1 MLFYIVRYF
10 FSLFVV
16 ILFYPFLL
24 FAEDLIPEKF
34 HGTWSN
40 DCSKEQDVF
49 IITESSY
56 FNLYES
62 QDEIDEYAYFYLQ
75 FSDSKTYKDWIYLD
89 GEIFEFKN
97 VFMKLN
103 DDILEV
109 VFEEQDN
116 LDESY
121 DFLNNTNNTFTYAKC
136 DNTPASLTLLFGEV
150 LSYMNSKASLSC
162 SNFSK
167 NKGECFEDVFS
178 FLDVSGNKALS
189 NAEINRASKLL
200 VFFSTINGQEFDEA
214 GLFGIIS
221 SYAITPLLTKVI
233 LNNFDFDNSADLTLE
248 EILQDREGLFDLD
261 FSENDQIEIDN
272 QKINEQIRD
281 FINKLQGL
289 GSFYKLNWRFRKDSN
304 PD

>member
-1 MLFYIVRYF
+1 MIRFFGLFIVTL
-10 FSLFVV
+10 LF
-16 ILFYPFLL
+16 PFLL
-24 FAEDLIPEKF
+24 IAENLIPEKF

-49 IITESSY
+49 IISESGY

-62 QDEIDEYAYFYLQ
+62 QDEIDEYTYFYLQ
-75 FSDSKTYKDWIYLD
+75 FTDSKTYENWTYLD

-97 VFMKLN
+97 VFMKLDN
-103 DDILEV
+103 DILEV
-109 VFEEQDN
+109 VFEELDN
-116 LDESY
+116 LDGSY

-136 DNTPASLTLLFGEV
+136 DNTPASITLLFGEV

-167 NKGECFEDVFS
+167 NKGKCFEDLFS
-178 FLDVSGNKALS
+178 FLDISENKALS

-200 VFFSTINGQEFDEA
+200 VFFSTVNGQEFNEA
-214 GLFGIIS
+214 GMFGIIS

-233 LNNFDFDNSADLTLE
+233 LTNFDFDNSADLTLE
-248 EILQDREGLFDLD
+248 EMLQDRESLFDLD
-261 FSENDQIEIDN
+261 FSKNDQIDIDN
-272 QKINEQIRD
+272 QKINNQIKD

-289 GSFYKLNWRFRKDSN
+289 GSLL
-304 PD
+304 

>member
-1 MLFYIVRYF
+1 MKYF
-10 FSLFVV
+10 LSIFVV
-16 ILFYPFLL
+16 IVFCPFLS
-24 FAEDLIPEKF
+24 FAEDLIPKKF

-40 DCSKEQDVF
+40 DCSKEEDVF

-62 QDEIDEYAYFYLQ
+62 QDEIDEYTYFYLQ
-75 FSDSKTYKDWIYLD
+75 FSDSKTYEDWHYLD

-103 DDILEV
+103 NDILEV
-109 VFEEQDN
+109 VFEELDN
-116 LDESY
+116 PDGSY

-136 DNTPASLTLLFGEV
+136 DNTPASLTLIFGEV

-200 VFFSTINGQEFDEA
+200 VFFSTINGQEFNEA
-214 GLFGIIS
+214 GMFGIIS
-221 SYAITPLLTKVI
+221 SYAITPLITKVI
-233 LNNFDFDNSADLTLE
+233 LTNFDFDNSSDLTLE
-248 EILQDREGLFDLD
+248 EILQDRESLFDLD
-261 FSENDQIEIDN
+261 FNENDQIELDN

-289 GSFYKLNWRFRKDSN
+289 GSFL
-304 PD
+304 

>member
-1 MLFYIVRYF
+1 MRRFFGLFI
-10 FSLFVV
+10 V
-16 ILFYPFLL
+16 ILLFPFLL
-24 FAEDLIPEKF
+24 IAENLIPEKF

-49 IITESSY
+49 IISESGY

-62 QDEIDEYAYFYLQ
+62 QDEIDEYTYFYLQ
-75 FSDSKTYKDWIYLD
+75 FTDSKTYENWTYLD

-97 VFMKLN
+97 VFMKLDN
-103 DDILEV
+103 DILEV
-109 VFEEQDN
+109 VFEELDN
-116 LDESY
+116 LEGSY

-136 DNTPASLTLLFGEV
+136 DNTPASITLLFGEV

-167 NKGECFEDVFS
+167 NKGKCFEDLFS
-178 FLDVSGNKALS
+178 FLDISENKALS

-200 VFFSTINGQEFDEA
+200 VFFSTVNGQEFNEA
-214 GLFGIIS
+214 GMFGIIS

-233 LNNFDFDNSADLTLE
+233 LTNFDFDNSADLTLE
-248 EILQDREGLFDLD
+248 EMLQDRESLFDLD
-261 FSENDQIEIDN
+261 FSKNDQIDIDN
-272 QKINEQIRD
+272 QKINNQIKD

-289 GSFYKLNWRFRKDSN
+289 GSLL
-304 PD
+304 

>member
-1 MLFYIVRYF
+1 MLLYIVRYF

-16 ILFYPFLL
+16 ILFCPFLL

-40 DCSKEQDVF
+40 DCSKEEDVF
-49 IITESSY
+49 IITQSSY

-62 QDEIDEYAYFYLQ
+62 QDEIDDYAYFYLQ
-75 FSDSKTYKDWIYLD
+75 FSDSKTYKDWIYLN

-116 LDESY
+116 PDESY

-136 DNTPASLTLLFGEV
+136 DNTPASLTLVFGEV

-189 NAEINRASKLL
+189 NAEINRATKLL

-214 GLFGIIS
+214 GMFGIIS

-248 EILQDREGLFDLD
+248 EILQDREGLFYLD

-289 GSFYKLNWRFRKDSN
+289 GSFL
-304 PD
+304 

>member
-1 MLFYIVRYF
+1 MLLYIVRYF

-24 FAEDLIPEKF
+24 LAEDLIPEKF

-75 FSDSKTYKDWIYLD
+75 FSDSKTYKDWIYLN

-116 LDESY
+116 PDESY

-136 DNTPASLTLLFGEV
+136 DNTPASLTLVFGEV

-289 GSFYKLNWRFRKDSN
+289 GSFL
-304 PD
+304 

>member
-1 MLFYIVRYF
+1 MLLYFVRYF

-16 ILFYPFLL
+16 TLFYPFLS
-24 FAEDLIPEKF
+24 FAEDLIPKKF

-40 DCSKEQDVF
+40 DCSKEEDVF
-49 IITESSY
+49 IITQSSY

-62 QDEIDEYAYFYLQ
+62 QDEIDNYAYFYLQ
-75 FSDSKTYKDWIYLD
+75 FSDSKTYQDWIYLN

-103 DDILEV
+103 GDILEV

-116 LDESY
+116 PDESY

-136 DNTPASLTLLFGEV
+136 DNTPASLTLVFGEV

-189 NAEINRASKLL
+189 NAEINRATKLL

-214 GLFGIIS
+214 GMFGIIS

-248 EILQDREGLFDLD
+248 EILQDREGLFALD
-261 FSENDQIEIDN
+261 FSENEQIEIDN

-289 GSFYKLNWRFRKDSN
+289 GSFL
-304 PD
+304 

>member
-1 MLFYIVRYF
+1 MRYF
-10 FSLFVV
+10 LSIFVV
-16 ILFYPFLL
+16 IVFCPFLS
-24 FAEDLIPEKF
+24 FAEDLIPKKF

-40 DCSKEQDVF
+40 DCSKEEDVF

-56 FNLYES
+56 FNLYDG
-62 QDEIDEYAYFYLQ
+62 QDEIDEYTYFYLQ
-75 FSDSKTYKDWIYLD
+75 FSDSKTYEDWHYLD

-103 DDILEV
+103 NDILEV
-109 VFEEQDN
+109 VFEELDN
-116 LDESY
+116 PDGSY

-136 DNTPASLTLLFGEV
+136 DNTPASLTLIFGEV

-167 NKGECFEDVFS
+167 NKGECFENIFS

-200 VFFSTINGQEFDEA
+200 VFFSTINGQEFNEA
-214 GLFGIIS
+214 GMFGIIS

-233 LNNFDFDNSADLTLE
+233 LTNFDFDNSSDLTLE
-248 EILQDREGLFDLD
+248 EILQDRESLFDLD
-261 FSENDQIEIDN
+261 FNENDQIELDN

-289 GSFYKLNWRFRKDSN
+289 GSFL
-304 PD
+304 

>member
-1 MLFYIVRYF
+1 MRHIFGLFIVTL
-10 FSLFVV
+10 LF
-16 ILFYPFLL
+16 PFLL
-24 FAEDLIPEKF
+24 IAKNLIPEKF

-49 IITESSY
+49 IISESGY

-62 QDEIDEYAYFYLQ
+62 QDEIDEYTYFYLQ
-75 FSDSKTYKDWIYLD
+75 FTDSKTYENWTYLD

-97 VFMKLN
+97 VFMKLDN
-103 DDILEV
+103 DILEV
-109 VFEEQDN
+109 VFEELDN
-116 LDESY
+116 LEGSY

-136 DNTPASLTLLFGEV
+136 DNTPASITLLFGEI

-167 NKGECFEDVFS
+167 NKGKCFEDLFS
-178 FLDVSGNKALS
+178 FLDISENKALS

-200 VFFSTINGQEFDEA
+200 VFFSTVNGQEFNEA
-214 GLFGIIS
+214 GMFGIIS

-233 LNNFDFDNSADLTLE
+233 LTNFDFDNSADLTLE
-248 EILQDREGLFDLD
+248 EMLQDRESLFDLD
-261 FSENDQIEIDN
+261 FSKNDQIDIDN
-272 QKINEQIRD
+272 QKINNQIKD

-289 GSFYKLNWRFRKDSN
+289 GSLL
-304 PD
+304 

>member
-1 MLFYIVRYF
+1 MRRFFGLFIITLF
-10 FSLFVV
+10 F
-16 ILFYPFLL
+16 PFLS
-24 FAEDLIPEKF
+24 FAENLIPEKF

-49 IITESSY
+49 IISESGY

-62 QDEIDEYAYFYLQ
+62 QDEIDEYTYFYLQ
-75 FSDSKTYKDWIYLD
+75 FTDSKTYKNWTYLD

-97 VFMKLN
+97 VFMKLDN
-103 DDILEV
+103 DILEV
-109 VFEEQDN
+109 VFEELDN
-116 LDESY
+116 LEGSY

-136 DNTPASLTLLFGEV
+136 DNTPASITLLFGEV

-167 NKGECFEDVFS
+167 NKGKCFEDLFS
-178 FLDVSGNKALS
+178 FLDISENKALS

-200 VFFSTINGQEFDEA
+200 VFFSTVNGQEFNEA
-214 GLFGIIS
+214 GMFGIIS

-233 LNNFDFDNSADLTLE
+233 LTNFDFDNSEDLTLE
-248 EILQDREGLFDLD
+248 EMLQDRESLFDLD
-261 FSENDQIEIDN
+261 FSKNDQIDIDN
-272 QKINEQIRD
+272 QKINNQIKD

-289 GSFYKLNWRFRKDSN
+289 GSLL
-304 PD
+304 

>member
-1 MLFYIVRYF
+1 MRRFFGLFIVTL
-10 FSLFVV
+10 LF
-16 ILFYPFLL
+16 PFLL
-24 FAEDLIPEKF
+24 IAENLIPEKF

-49 IITESSY
+49 IISESGY

-62 QDEIDEYAYFYLQ
+62 QDEIDEYTYFYLQ
-75 FSDSKTYKDWIYLD
+75 FTDSKTYENWTYLD

-97 VFMKLN
+97 VFMKLDN
-103 DDILEV
+103 DILEV
-109 VFEEQDN
+109 VFEELDN
-116 LDESY
+116 LEGSY

-136 DNTPASLTLLFGEV
+136 DNTPASITLLFGEV

-167 NKGECFEDVFS
+167 NKGKCFEDLFS
-178 FLDVSGNKALS
+178 FLDISENEALS

-200 VFFSTINGQEFDEA
+200 VFFSTVNGQEFNEA
-214 GLFGIIS
+214 GMFGIIS

-233 LNNFDFDNSADLTLE
+233 LTNFDFDNSADLTLE
-248 EILQDREGLFDLD
+248 EMLQDRESLFDLD
-261 FSENDQIEIDN
+261 FSKNDQIDIDN
-272 QKINEQIRD
+272 QMINNQIKD

-289 GSFYKLNWRFRKDSN
+289 GTLL
-304 PD
+304 

>member
-1 MLFYIVRYF
+1 MLLYIVRYF

-16 ILFYPFLL
+16 ILFCPFLL

-40 DCSKEQDVF
+40 DCSKEEDVF
-49 IITESSY
+49 IITQSSY

-62 QDEIDEYAYFYLQ
+62 QDEIDDYAYFYLQ
-75 FSDSKTYKDWIYLD
+75 FSDSKTYKDWIYLN

-116 LDESY
+116 PDESY

-136 DNTPASLTLLFGEV
+136 DNTPASLTLVFGEV

-289 GSFYKLNWRFRKDSN
+289 GSFL
-304 PD
+304 

>member
-1 MLFYIVRYF
+1 MRRFFGLFTVTL
-10 FSLFVV
+10 LF
-16 ILFYPFLL
+16 PFLL
-24 FAEDLIPEKF
+24 IAENLIPEKF

-49 IITESSY
+49 IISESGY

-62 QDEIDEYAYFYLQ
+62 QDEIDDYTYFYLQ
-75 FSDSKTYKDWIYLD
+75 FTDSKTYENWTYLD

-97 VFMKLN
+97 VFMKLDN
-103 DDILEV
+103 DILEV
-109 VFEEQDN
+109 VFEELDN
-116 LDESY
+116 LEGSY

-136 DNTPASLTLLFGEV
+136 DNTPASITLLFGEV

-167 NKGECFEDVFS
+167 NKGKCFEDLFS
-178 FLDVSGNKALS
+178 FLDISENKALS

-200 VFFSTINGQEFDEA
+200 VFFSTVNGQEFNEA
-214 GLFGIIS
+214 GMFGIIS

-233 LNNFDFDNSADLTLE
+233 LTNFDFDNSADLTLE
-248 EILQDREGLFDLD
+248 EMLQDRESLFDLD
-261 FSENDQIEIDN
+261 FSKNDQIEIDN
-272 QKINEQIRD
+272 QKINNQIKD

-289 GSFYKLNWRFRKDSN
+289 GSFL
-304 PD
+304 

>member
-1 MLFYIVRYF
+1 MLLYIVRHF

-16 ILFYPFLL
+16 ILFYQLLL

-116 LDESY
+116 PDESY

-136 DNTPASLTLLFGEV
+136 DNTPASLTLVFGEV

-221 SYAITPLLTKVI
+221 SYAITPLITKVI

-289 GSFYKLNWRFRKDSN
+289 GSFL
-304 PD
+304 

>member
-1 MLFYIVRYF
+1 MLIYVVRYF

-16 ILFYPFLL
+16 ILFYPLLL
-24 FAEDLIPEKF
+24 FAEDLIPEEF

-62 QDEIDEYAYFYLQ
+62 QDEIDDYAYFYLQ
-75 FSDSKTYKDWIYLD
+75 FSDSKTYKDWIYLN

-116 LDESY
+116 PDESY

-136 DNTPASLTLLFGEV
+136 DNTPASLILVFGEV

-261 FSENDQIEIDN
+261 FDENDQIEIDN

-289 GSFYKLNWRFRKDSN
+289 GSFL
-304 PD
+304 

>member
-1 MLFYIVRYF
+1 MLIYIVKYF

-16 ILFYPFLL
+16 ILFRPFLL

-116 LDESY
+116 LDGSY

-214 GLFGIIS
+214 G
-221 SYAITPLLTKVI
+221 
-233 LNNFDFDNSADLTLE
+233 DFDNSADLTLE

-289 GSFYKLNWRFRKDSN
+289 GSFL
-304 PD
+304 

>member
-1 MLFYIVRYF
+1 MLLYIVRYF

-16 ILFYPFLL
+16 ILFCPFLL

-75 FSDSKTYKDWIYLD
+75 FSDSKTYKDWIYLN

-116 LDESY
+116 PDESY

-221 SYAITPLLTKVI
+221 SYAITPLITKVI

-289 GSFYKLNWRFRKDSN
+289 GSFL
-304 PD
+304 

>member
-1 MLFYIVRYF
+1 MLLYIVRYF

-16 ILFYPFLL
+16 ILFCPFLL

-40 DCSKEQDVF
+40 DCSKEEDVF
-49 IITESSY
+49 IITQSGY

-62 QDEIDEYAYFYLQ
+62 QDEIDDYAYFYLQ

-116 LDESY
+116 PDESY

-136 DNTPASLTLLFGEV
+136 DNTPASLTLVFGEV

-289 GSFYKLNWRFRKDSN
+289 GSFL
-304 PD
+304 

>member
-1 MLFYIVRYF
+1 MRYF
-10 FSLFVV
+10 LSIFVV
-16 ILFYPFLL
+16 IVFCPFLS
-24 FAEDLIPEKF
+24 FAEDLIPKKF

-40 DCSKEQDVF
+40 DCSKEEDVF

-56 FNLYES
+56 FNLYEG
-62 QDEIDEYAYFYLQ
+62 QDEIDEYTYFYLQ
-75 FSDSKTYKDWIYLD
+75 FSDSKTYEDWHYLD

-103 DDILEV
+103 NDILEV
-109 VFEEQDN
+109 VFEELDN
-116 LDESY
+116 PDGSY

-136 DNTPASLTLLFGEV
+136 DNTPASLTLIFGEV

-200 VFFSTINGQEFDEA
+200 VFFSTINGQEFNEA
-214 GLFGIIS
+214 GMFGIIS

-233 LNNFDFDNSADLTLE
+233 LTNFDFDNSSDLTLE
-248 EILQDREGLFDLD
+248 EILQDRESLFDLD
-261 FSENDQIEIDN
+261 FNENDQIELDN

-289 GSFYKLNWRFRKDSN
+289 GSFL
-304 PD
+304 

>member
-1 MLFYIVRYF
+1 MLVSVMRRFFGLFIVTL
-10 FSLFVV
+10 LF
-16 ILFYPFLL
+16 PFLSI
-24 FAEDLIPEKF
+24 AENLIPEKF

-49 IITESSY
+49 IISESGY

-62 QDEIDEYAYFYLQ
+62 QDEIDEYTYFYLQ
-75 FSDSKTYKDWIYLD
+75 FTDSKTYENWTYLD

-97 VFMKLN
+97 VFMKLDN
-103 DDILEV
+103 DILEV
-109 VFEEQDN
+109 VFEELDN
-116 LDESY
+116 LEGSY

-136 DNTPASLTLLFGEV
+136 DNTPASITLLFGEV

-167 NKGECFEDVFS
+167 NKGKCFEDLFS
-178 FLDVSGNKALS
+178 YLDISENKALS

-200 VFFSTINGQEFDEA
+200 VFFSTVNGQEFNEA
-214 GLFGIIS
+214 GIFGIIS

-233 LNNFDFDNSADLTLE
+233 LTNFDFDNSEDLTLE
-248 EILQDREGLFDLD
+248 EILQDRESLFDLD
-261 FSENDQIEIDN
+261 FSNNDQIEIDN
-272 QKINEQIRD
+272 QKINNQIRD

-289 GSFYKLNWRFRKDSN
+289 GNFL
-304 PD
+304 

>member
-1 MLFYIVRYF
+1 MRRFFGLFTVTL
-10 FSLFVV
+10 LF
-16 ILFYPFLL
+16 PFLL
-24 FAEDLIPEKF
+24 IAENLIPEKF

-49 IITESSY
+49 IISESGY

-62 QDEIDEYAYFYLQ
+62 QDEIDDYTYFYLQ
-75 FSDSKTYKDWIYLD
+75 FTDSKTYENWTYLD

-97 VFMKLN
+97 VFMKLDN
-103 DDILEV
+103 NILEV
-109 VFEEQDN
+109 VFEELDN
-116 LDESY
+116 LEGSY

-136 DNTPASLTLLFGEV
+136 DNTPASITLLFGEV

-167 NKGECFEDVFS
+167 NKGKCFEDIFS
-178 FLDVSGNKALS
+178 FLDISENKALS

-200 VFFSTINGQEFDEA
+200 VFFSTVNGQEFNEA
-214 GLFGIIS
+214 GMFGIIS

-233 LNNFDFDNSADLTLE
+233 LTNFDFDNSADLTLE
-248 EILQDREGLFDLD
+248 EMLQDRESLFDLD
-261 FSENDQIEIDN
+261 FSKNDQIDIDN
-272 QKINEQIRD
+272 QKINNQIKD

-289 GSFYKLNWRFRKDSN
+289 GSLL
-304 PD
+304 

>member
-1 MLFYIVRYF
+1 MLNSGMRHF
-10 FSLFVV
+10 FGIFIITLLF
-16 ILFYPFLL
+16 PFLL
-24 FAEDLIPEKF
+24 IAENLVPEKF

-49 IITESSY
+49 IISESGY

-62 QDEIDEYAYFYLQ
+62 QDEIDDYTYFYLQ
-75 FSDSKTYKDWIYLD
+75 FTDSKTYENWTYLD

-97 VFMKLN
+97 VFMKLDN
-103 DDILEV
+103 DILEV
-109 VFEEQDN
+109 VFEELDN
-116 LDESY
+116 LEGSY

-136 DNTPASLTLLFGEV
+136 DNTPASITLLFGEV

-167 NKGECFEDVFS
+167 NKGKCFEDLFS
-178 FLDVSGNKALS
+178 FLDISENKALS

-200 VFFSTINGQEFDEA
+200 VFFSTVNGQEFNEA
-214 GLFGIIS
+214 GMFGIIS

-233 LNNFDFDNSADLTLE
+233 LTNFDFDNSADLTLE
-248 EILQDREGLFDLD
+248 EMLQDRESLFDLD
-261 FSENDQIEIDN
+261 FSKNDQIDIDN
-272 QKINEQIRD
+272 QKINNQIKD

-289 GSFYKLNWRFRKDSN
+289 GTLL
-304 PD
+304 

>member
-1 MLFYIVRYF
+1 MRRFFGLFIITL
-10 FSLFVV
+10 LF
-16 ILFYPFLL
+16 PFLL
-24 FAEDLIPEKF
+24 IAENLIPEKF

-49 IITESSY
+49 IISESGY

-62 QDEIDEYAYFYLQ
+62 QDEIDEYTYFYLQ
-75 FSDSKTYKDWIYLD
+75 FTDSKTYENWTYLD

-97 VFMKLN
+97 VFMKLDN
-103 DDILEV
+103 DILEV
-109 VFEEQDN
+109 VFEELDN
-116 LDESY
+116 LEGSY

-136 DNTPASLTLLFGEV
+136 DNTPASITLLFGEV

-167 NKGECFEDVFS
+167 NKGKCFEDLFS
-178 FLDVSGNKALS
+178 FLDISENKALS

-200 VFFSTINGQEFDEA
+200 VFFSTVNGQEFNEA
-214 GLFGIIS
+214 GMFGIIS

-233 LNNFDFDNSADLTLE
+233 LTNFDFDNSADLTLE
-248 EILQDREGLFDLD
+248 EMLQDRESLFDLD
-261 FSENDQIEIDN
+261 FSKNDQIDIDN
-272 QKINEQIRD
+272 QKINNQIKD

-289 GSFYKLNWRFRKDSN
+289 GSLL
-304 PD
+304 

>member
-1 MLFYIVRYF
+1 MLVSAMRRFFGLFIVT
-10 FSLFVV
+10 
-16 ILFYPFLL
+16 ILFPFLSI
-24 FAEDLIPEKF
+24 AENLIPEKF

-49 IITESSY
+49 IISESGY

-62 QDEIDEYAYFYLQ
+62 QDEIDEYTYFYLQ
-75 FSDSKTYKDWIYLD
+75 FTDSKTYENWTYLD

-97 VFMKLN
+97 VFMKLDN
-103 DDILEV
+103 DILEV
-109 VFEEQDN
+109 VFEELDN
-116 LDESY
+116 LEGSY

-136 DNTPASLTLLFGEV
+136 DNTPASITLLFGEV

-167 NKGECFEDVFS
+167 NKGKCFEDLFS
-178 FLDVSGNKALS
+178 YLDISENKALS

-200 VFFSTINGQEFDEA
+200 VFFSTVNGQEFNEA
-214 GLFGIIS
+214 GMFGIIS

-233 LNNFDFDNSADLTLE
+233 LTNFDFDNSADLTLE
-248 EILQDREGLFDLD
+248 EMLQDRESLFDLD
-261 FSENDQIEIDN
+261 FGKNDQIEIDN
-272 QKINEQIRD
+272 QKINNQIKD

-289 GSFYKLNWRFRKDSN
+289 GNFL
-304 PD
+304 

>member
-1 MLFYIVRYF
+1 MSRFFGLFIVF
-10 FSLFVV
+10 LLF
-16 ILFYPFLL
+16 PFLL
-24 FAEDLIPEKF
+24 IAENLIPEKF

-49 IITESSY
+49 IISESGY

-62 QDEIDEYAYFYLQ
+62 QDEIDEYTYFYLQ
-75 FSDSKTYKDWIYLD
+75 FTDSKTYENWTYLD

-97 VFMKLN
+97 VFMKLDN
-103 DDILEV
+103 DILEV
-109 VFEEQDN
+109 VFEELDN
-116 LDESY
+116 LEGSY

-136 DNTPASLTLLFGEV
+136 DNTPASITLLFGEV

-167 NKGECFEDVFS
+167 NKGKCFEDLFS
-178 FLDVSGNKALS
+178 FLDISENKALS

-200 VFFSTINGQEFDEA
+200 VFFSTVNGQEFNEA
-214 GLFGIIS
+214 GMFGIIS

-233 LNNFDFDNSADLTLE
+233 LTNFDFDNSADLTLE
-248 EILQDREGLFDLD
+248 EMLQDRESLFDLD
-261 FSENDQIEIDN
+261 FSKNDQIEIDN
-272 QKINEQIRD
+272 QKINNQIKD

-289 GSFYKLNWRFRKDSN
+289 GSLL
-304 PD
+304 

>member
-1 MLFYIVRYF
+1 MLLYIVRYF

-24 FAEDLIPEKF
+24 FAEDLIPKKF

-116 LDESY
+116 LDGTY

-136 DNTPASLTLLFGEV
+136 DNTPASLTLIFG
-150 LSYMNSKASLSC
+150 
-162 SNFSK
+162 
-167 NKGECFEDVFS
+167 D
-178 FLDVSGNKALS
+178 
-189 NAEINRASKLL
+189 LL
-200 VFFSTINGQEFDEA
+200 
-214 GLFGIIS
+214 
-221 SYAITPLLTKVI
+221 
-233 LNNFDFDNSADLTLE
+233 
-248 EILQDREGLFDLD
+248 
-261 FSENDQIEIDN
+261 
-272 QKINEQIRD
+272 
-281 FINKLQGL
+281 
-289 GSFYKLNWRFRKDSN
+289 
-304 PD
+304 

>member
-1 MLFYIVRYF
+1 MLVSAMRRFFGLFIVTL
-10 FSLFVV
+10 LF
-16 ILFYPFLL
+16 PFLSI
-24 FAEDLIPEKF
+24 AENLIPEKF

-49 IITESSY
+49 IISESGY

-62 QDEIDEYAYFYLQ
+62 QDEIDEYTYFYLQ
-75 FSDSKTYKDWIYLD
+75 FTDSKTYENWTYLD

-97 VFMKLN
+97 VFMKLDN
-103 DDILEV
+103 DILEV
-109 VFEEQDN
+109 VFEELDN
-116 LDESY
+116 LEGSY

-136 DNTPASLTLLFGEV
+136 DNTPASITLLFGEV

-167 NKGECFEDVFS
+167 NKGKCFEDLFS
-178 FLDVSGNKALS
+178 FLDISENKALS

-200 VFFSTINGQEFDEA
+200 VFFSTVNGQEFNEA
-214 GLFGIIS
+214 GIFGIIS

-233 LNNFDFDNSADLTLE
+233 LTNFDFDNSEDLTLE
-248 EILQDREGLFDLD
+248 EMLQDRESLFDLD
-261 FSENDQIEIDN
+261 FSNNDQIEIDN
-272 QKINEQIRD
+272 QKINNQIKD

-289 GSFYKLNWRFRKDSN
+289 GNFL
-304 PD
+304 

>member
-1 MLFYIVRYF
+1 MLLYIVRYF

-16 ILFYPFLL
+16 ILFCPFLL

-40 DCSKEQDVF
+40 DCSKEEDVF
-49 IITESSY
+49 IITQSSY

-62 QDEIDEYAYFYLQ
+62 QDEIDDYAYFYLQ
-75 FSDSKTYKDWIYLD
+75 FSDSKTYKDWIYLN

-116 LDESY
+116 PDESY

-136 DNTPASLTLLFGEV
+136 DNTPASLTLVFGEV

-221 SYAITPLLTKVI
+221 SYAITPLITKVI

-289 GSFYKLNWRFRKDSN
+289 GNFL
-304 PD
+304 

>member
-1 MLFYIVRYF
+1 MLLYIVRYF

-116 LDESY
+116 PDESY

-136 DNTPASLTLLFGEV
+136 DNTPASLTLVFGEV

-289 GSFYKLNWRFRKDSN
+289 GSFL
-304 PD
+304 

>member
-1 MLFYIVRYF
+1 MRRFFGLFIVTL
-10 FSLFVV
+10 LF
-16 ILFYPFLL
+16 PFLL
-24 FAEDLIPEKF
+24 IAENLIPKKF

-49 IITESSY
+49 IISESGY

-62 QDEIDEYAYFYLQ
+62 QDEIDEYTYFYLQ
-75 FSDSKTYKDWIYLD
+75 FTDSKTYENWTYLD

-97 VFMKLN
+97 VFMKLDN
-103 DDILEV
+103 DILEV
-109 VFEEQDN
+109 VFEELDN
-116 LDESY
+116 LEGSY

-136 DNTPASLTLLFGEV
+136 DNTPASITLLFGEV

-167 NKGECFEDVFS
+167 NKGKCFEDLFS
-178 FLDVSGNKALS
+178 FLDISENKALS

-200 VFFSTINGQEFDEA
+200 VFFSTVNGQEFNEA
-214 GLFGIIS
+214 GMFGIIS

-233 LNNFDFDNSADLTLE
+233 LTNFDFDNSADLTLE
-248 EILQDREGLFDLD
+248 EMLQDRESLFDLD
-261 FSENDQIEIDN
+261 FSKNDQIDIDN
-272 QKINEQIRD
+272 QKINNQIKD

-289 GSFYKLNWRFRKDSN
+289 GSLL
-304 PD
+304 

>member
-1 MLFYIVRYF
+1 MLLYIVRYF

-16 ILFYPFLL
+16 ILFCPFLL

-40 DCSKEQDVF
+40 DCSKEEDVF
-49 IITESSY
+49 IITQSSY

-62 QDEIDEYAYFYLQ
+62 QDEIDDYAYFYLQ

-116 LDESY
+116 PDESY

-136 DNTPASLTLLFGEV
+136 DNTPASLTLVFGEV

-221 SYAITPLLTKVI
+221 SYAITPLITKVI

-289 GSFYKLNWRFRKDSN
+289 GSFL
-304 PD
+304 

>member
-1 MLFYIVRYF
+1 MLIYIVRYF

-16 ILFYPFLL
+16 ILFHPFLL

-116 LDESY
+116 LDGSY

-162 SNFSK
+162 LNFSK
-167 NKGECFEDVFS
+167 NKRECFEDVFS

-289 GSFYKLNWRFRKDSN
+289 GSFL
-304 PD
+304 